1 MFNKKFKKWTL
12 ELHGWH
18 ACVLHPFY
26 YWPVNKC
33 FILDRLLNMTFC
45 GPAHDTVLTNRQ
57 TEKLNFDINYI
68 TIVFKLYNLTT
79 ISSEYMILHHI
90 YKELNLLLYIFINW
104 SLERLLIRDFDQF
117 LWNWVREKWKLI
129 CDSRTVISNPD
140 YTVFNLGPP

>member
-1 MFNKKFKKWTL
+1 
-12 ELHGWH
+12 
-18 ACVLHPFY
+18 
-26 YWPVNKC
+26 
-33 FILDRLLNMTFC
+33 MTFC

-90 YKELNLLLYIFINW
+90 YKELNLLLYIFINL

-117 LWNWVREKWKLI
+117 L
-129 CDSRTVISNPD
+129 
-140 YTVFNLGPP
+140 